1 MFRKPLN
8 LKNIGSPVG
17 KLYFLSIH
25 VLGGN
30 LQNVLTYK
38 AVKQL
43 EKYPPTACHKLI
55 AQNIVMVN
63 AGIYAVIKLSKVIN

>member
-43 EKYPPTACHKLI
+43 EKYPPTAYDKLI

>member
-38 AVKQL
+38 TV
-43 EKYPPTACHKLI
+43 
-55 AQNIVMVN
+55 NIVMVN